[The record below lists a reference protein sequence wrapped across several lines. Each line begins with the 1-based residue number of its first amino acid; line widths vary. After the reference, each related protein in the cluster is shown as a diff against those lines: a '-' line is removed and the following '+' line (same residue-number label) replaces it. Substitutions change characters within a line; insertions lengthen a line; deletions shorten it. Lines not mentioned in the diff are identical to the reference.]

1 MAKNS
6 LYNKLV
12 QLFKSAINNDQE
24 VKSEFYFTKIKKIIL
39 NQKKDNRY
47 YRGIQQ
53 FLAYLIKYRD
63 KNALIFIF
71 HESEKKNQR
80 FLEIV
85 NSLEKRLPDTATAVK
100 KSNFKSLVIQ
110 PFLTMLFFLQL
121 FTKQIITARPL
132 EASRQTRSTNNC
144 VIEDPHCYQYNDN
157 LDITK
162 YQVDLQKSPGFS
174 EILNRK
180 QSIEFKFSNT
190 IFILSG
196 NCISRQGI
204 DNNFQ
209 SLCRSDYSWFLKS
222 MAIYLIGKKV
232 RAEALE
238 QRLSQQNDAAFF
250 AQITQDICSID
261 PIQQND
267 RQLMGIYSH
276 GTTLENINEFELGKF
291 IFNAEYLLNEFFS
304 ERNSSNLVSRV
315 DQAVRLKI
323 AELKNLEPEES
334 KVFTSLNRDHYSRS
348 LPETQSAI
356 SDVLQTDINTI
367 PSNYHRSAEGFN
379 WKIIAPVVVV
389 GIGIIVSIVGII
401 IRYRKKFKSG
411 NSESGME
418 LSPLINSIPDN
429 LHVLQIAGR
438 LTKRL
443 EFLKDLSRYDSE
455 IGSHYISFCN
465 ADSKEKAIEDLKA
478 IKEALTKFLASK
490 RSSNKNKDKILS
502 NKLESALLIVESL
515 MQRYYLLSLPNPN
528 TSKNNYI
535 TEQLKTGL
543 RDSINSMLDNIE
555 IIRSNFEETF
565 FSKHNLK
572 KDKSKL
578 IYLDLLLNSEKAIYE
593 TMLSAHAEGYFEE
606 YPREQIKTCLELNPN
621 TNTKDNHESD
631 LKKIKELQGD
641 LLSTIGFILNSSKSF
656 AAELLKLNKHELYN
670 AINSFIIKLEAIK
683 SQLIAYFADRNA
695 RWEEASKLQK
705 QTQASVGNIN
715 STFFGQPQSAQINQ
729 PTSEYTMHR

>member
-39 NQKKDNRY
+39 NQKKDN
-47 YRGIQQ
+47 
-53 FLAYLIKYRD
+53 
-63 KNALIFIF
+63 NALIFIF

-389 GIGIIVSIVGII
+389 GIGIIVSIVG
-401 IRYRKKFKSG
+401 
-411 NSESGME
+411 
-418 LSPLINSIPDN
+418 
-429 LHVLQIAGR
+429 
-438 LTKRL
+438 
-443 EFLKDLSRYDSE
+443 
-455 IGSHYISFCN
+455 
-465 ADSKEKAIEDLKA
+465 
-478 IKEALTKFLASK
+478 
-490 RSSNKNKDKILS
+490 
-502 NKLESALLIVESL
+502 
-515 MQRYYLLSLPNPN
+515 
-528 TSKNNYI
+528 
-535 TEQLKTGL
+535 
-543 RDSINSMLDNIE
+543 
-555 IIRSNFEETF
+555 
-565 FSKHNLK
+565 
-572 KDKSKL
+572 
-578 IYLDLLLNSEKAIYE
+578 
-593 TMLSAHAEGYFEE
+593 
-606 YPREQIKTCLELNPN
+606 
-621 TNTKDNHESD
+621 
-631 LKKIKELQGD
+631 
-641 LLSTIGFILNSSKSF
+641 
-656 AAELLKLNKHELYN
+656 
-670 AINSFIIKLEAIK
+670 
-683 SQLIAYFADRNA
+683 
-695 RWEEASKLQK
+695 
-705 QTQASVGNIN
+705 
-715 STFFGQPQSAQINQ
+715 
-729 PTSEYTMHR
+729 

>member
-24 VKSEFYFTKIKKIIL
+24 VKSEFDFTKIKKIIL

-238 QRLSQQNDAAFF
+238 QRLSQQNDAAF

-465 ADSKEKAIEDLKA
+465 ADSKEKAIEDLKV

-535 TEQLKTGL
+535 TEQLKYGL
-543 RDSINSMLDNIE
+543 RDLINSMISNIE
-555 IIRSNFEETF
+555 IIRDSYKGPYKT
-565 FSKHNLK
+565 K
-572 KDKSKL
+572 KDELK
-578 IYLDLLLNSEKAIYE
+578 YLNLLLNLEKAIYE

-656 AAELLKLNKHELYN
+656 VVELLKLNKHELYN
-670 AINSFIIKLEAIK
+670 AINSFITKLEAIK

-695 RWEEASKLQK
+695 RWDEASKLK
-705 QTQASVGNIN
+705 QLQASIGSVNL
-715 STFFGQPQSAQINQ
+715 TFFGQSPSVQISQ